1 MCFSDTL
8 GQHVWGGFKE
18 EVGVSKHNCYCEIN
32 DMQSLFRE
40 HLFLS
45 RIKLSY
51 EANCFQIEY
60 AETET
65 ERSELQKNYV
75 INKRSYLVNLRDFDT
90 TRYYA
95 YFAGGVSAI
104 RITNSFIK
112 LR

>member
-51 EANCFQIEY
+51 EANCF
-60 AETET
+60 
-65 ERSELQKNYV
+65 
-75 INKRSYLVNLRDFDT
+75 
-90 TRYYA
+90 
-95 YFAGGVSAI
+95 
-104 RITNSFIK
+104 
-112 LR
+112 